1 MAMVGDMLNSY
12 RDHSQATVNYV
23 MFTSAFALLTLF
35 YLIAAEISDTFEI
48 HPLIRFIVDLLNT
61 LFLFAAAV
69 ALPSKLHVPDCDNHV
84 RPPLRADGVIVRGE
98 TWLIILILVL
108 IGEITT

>member
-23 MFTSAFALLTLF
+23 MFTSAFALATLF
-35 YLIAAEISDTFEI
+35 YLIASELSEKFEV
-48 HPLIRFIVDLLNT
+48 HPLLRFIIDLLNT

-84 RPPLRADGVIVRGE
+84 RFPSSVPSYGELADGG
-98 TWLIILILVL
+98 LISSVS
-108 IGEITT
+108 